1 MRRLVIGP
9 ERVVG
14 HVLASL
20 ERGRG
25 ETTVPRYYAVA
36 SVLQVLF
43 PNLVTRILARS
54 GSRARI
60 AS

>member
-1 MRRLVIGP
+1 
-9 ERVVG
+9 
-14 HVLASL
+14 
-20 ERGRG
+20 
-25 ETTVPRYYAVA
+25 
-36 SVLQVLF
+36 VLQVLF